1 MQAAAAT
8 GVSSASCVA
17 ATDRAE
23 TKDILKGVLADCS
36 CPDITRDDG
45 SSQINFTLV
54 LTVSCGIRLLCLP
67 KAACLKYETV
77 VTNIHNPGP
86 CFYSECKPQRTRYRY
101 HRHRDKSVSS
111 EHELS

>member
-8 GVSSASCVA
+8 GVSSASCVSS
-17 ATDRAE
+17 TDRAE

-54 LTVSCGIRLLCLP
+54 LTVSWGIRLLCLP

-77 VTNIHNPGP
+77 ITNIQNPGP
-86 CFYSECKPQRTRYRY
+86 CFYSDSNPQRTR
-101 HRHRDKSVSS
+101 SS
-111 EHELS
+111 